1 MLNFESL
8 LWPQYGSEGHDLNN
22 LEFTL
27 SQDASIKVISQIV
40 TLYEM

>member
-27 SQDASIKVISQIV
+27 SQDASKVISQIV
-40 TLYEM
+40 TLYKM

>member
-8 LWPQYGSEGHDLNN
+8 LWPQYGSEGHDLNI

-27 SQDASIKVISQIV
+27 SQDASKVISQIV
-40 TLYEM
+40 TLYKM